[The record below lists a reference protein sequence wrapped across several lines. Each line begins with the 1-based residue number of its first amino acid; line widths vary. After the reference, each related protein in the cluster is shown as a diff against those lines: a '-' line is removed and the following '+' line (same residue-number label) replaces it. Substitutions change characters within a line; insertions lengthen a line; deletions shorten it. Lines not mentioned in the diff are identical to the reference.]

1 MIQSII
7 YNYRTGHDGT
17 QYFDTYTVG
26 EQASL
31 HSGVFVEVDKIE
43 MDWLAMQAEIKAH
56 TSKENG
62 EKDVDYV
69 IFQVGVHTVIQEL

>member
-1 MIQSII
+1 MKQSII

-26 EQASL
+26 EQTSL
-31 HSGVFVEVDKIE
+31 CSGVFVEVDKIE

-62 EKDVDYV
+62 EKDVDYI